1 MAMNSTNPPLDQVID
16 AMLTVL
22 NQYLP
27 APINGLPQPG
37 LAIAS
42 VQERTVGLS
51 NFIGTETRTAFPVV
65 TRKGIRL
72 DALVRFQVWGAD
84 PVQLDTVFSK
94 LDGHLMADRDVFLRS
109 NGFLRLSLENT
120 ATADQI
126 ISFNAWRKQADY
138 RILYEYRFQD
148 ANDAAGLIAKITID
162 SVPEESRLL
171 AHEIMNVTDR
181 MARWD
186 NLSAPPF
193 VVRGRFSIG
202 GLAALQFISD
212 VAPTGTIT
220 LTRTADTVKGPPT
233 VLPTLQDFLT
243 AVAGP
248 TATSNNSQVTFP
260 TLNLFLNN
268 FSSAGTPFA
277 LGDWDANNI
286 PDSYTPFFL
295 PIEPAI
301 VLPGIFDRL
310 EISYSG
316 NVFDKVAIVY
326 LRAVSG

>member
-1 MAMNSTNPPLDQVID
+1 MVSSSANPPLDQVID
-16 AMLTVL
+16 AMLKAL
-22 NQYLP
+22 QDYIP
-27 APINGLPQPG
+27 PPINGLPQPG
-37 LAIAS
+37 LLVAS
-42 VQERTVGLS
+42 VNERTVGLN
-51 NFIGTETRTAFPVV
+51 NFIGTETRTAFPVIS
-65 TRKGIRL
+65 RKGIRL
-72 DALVRFQVWGAD
+72 DALVRFQIWGAD

-94 LDGHLMADRDVFLRS
+94 LDGHLMADRDALRG

-126 ISFNAWRKQADY
+126 FSFSAWRKQADY

-162 SVPEESRLL
+162 SVPEESSLL

-212 VAPTGTIT
+212 AAPIGTIT
-220 LTRTADTVKGPPT
+220 LTRTADTVTGPPT
-233 VLPTLQDFLT
+233 VLPTLQDFL
-243 AVAGP
+243 ADVAGP
-248 TATSNNSQVTFP
+248 TATSNNSQVTFT
-260 TLNLFLNN
+260 TLNLFLSN

-286 PDSYTPFFL
+286 PDSYTSFFL

-301 VLPGIFDRL
+301 VLPSGFDRL
-310 EISYSG
+310 EISYQG

-326 LRAVSG
+326 LRAISG